1 MNSSIHSPLSS
12 STSIG
17 CPIGNRGRC
26 IILSLGGWQT
36 PYLVRSLSDGMRIGR
51 FGIGCIHGRGMRI
64 RNSNTTRNFQ
74 LPWTIGSMPA
84 TGVACYAIR
93 IWRPLCLTCYCI
105 LTVSVTR
112 WKRLSSCQTTST
124 CYSVFLLRIICSPWC
139 SPGKDSR
146 RVKSIGNWEKTGGC
160 GSRITG
166 IGCSG
171 MKVMAEMS
179 WVLSKKIRSK
189 RQLPQNQYRL
199 FVREKE
205 RGLSNPQS

>member
-1 MNSSIHSPLSS
+1 MGLAERYTNRDSMIGSSKEHGLSSPPNEMSGQECPRPHEFLDPFPLSS

-36 PYLVRSLSDGMRIGR
+36 PYLVKSLSAGMRSGR

-124 CYSVFLLRIICSPWC
+124 CYSVFLHRIIWSPWC
-139 SPGKDSR
+139 SPGKASR

-166 IGCSG
+166 TG
-171 MKVMAEMS
+171 
-179 WVLSKKIRSK
+179 
-189 RQLPQNQYRL
+189 
-199 FVREKE
+199 
-205 RGLSNPQS
+205 